1 MGPIAAL
8 LLAPM
13 IACAGGKAGYKVG
26 DVPQSE
32 LVADQRGAEV
42 RLADL
47 RGRVVLISFWA
58 TWCPPCLKELPVLV
72 NLLPLVDAL
81 LKRRGLAMQRAVP
94 ESELKVIAISID
106 RSRRDFSQ
114 AMARAEELRMA
125 VLHDRRGRLSKVFGV
140 TAVPHLFLIDHEGRI
155 AQMHRGYTEDKLD
168 QYIDEVNGLLEARAK
183 ALAQTAS
190 DPPDDA

>member
-1 MGPIAAL
+1 MHLDFLSDWLCPTGLIAAL
-8 LLAPM
+8 LLAPLHVF
-13 IACAGGKAGYKVG
+13 AGGKAGYQVG

-47 RGRVVLISFWA
+47 RGRVVLLSFWA
-58 TWCPPCLKELPVLV
+58 TWCPPCLKELPVLE
-72 NLLPLVDAL
+72 
-81 LKRRGLAMQRAVP
+81 KMQRAVP

-106 RSRRDFSQ
+106 RNRRDFSQ
-114 AMARAEELRMA
+114 AMARADELQMA
-125 VLHDRRGRLSKVFGV
+125 VLHDRRGRLSKMFGV

-183 ALAQTAS
+183 ALAPPAS
-190 DPPDDA
+190 DSPDDA

>member
-58 TWCPPCLKELPVLV
+58 TWCPPCLKELPVLE
-72 NLLPLVDAL
+72 
-81 LKRRGLAMQRAVP
+81 KMQRAVP